1 MTGLRTARLDK
12 KYPFSSF
19 FVQALVPSWL
29 ASAPHPA
36 PGNKCIAQ
44 YEVRWPHTTHLPH
57 YAHVFFFF
65 TFLLRVS
72 VPFYQVVRIC
82 RQTAAKLRMQGYHTC
97 TLFFQIIIVSK
108 LWYIRACKCIY
119 AATKMRKF
127 RHICMPHWKSRI
139 WVPSWSVT
147 SAGRQSSLSLVLSL
161 G

>member
-1 MTGLRTARLDK
+1 MTGLCTAHLDK

-29 ASAPHPA
+29 ASAPPPTPLRGTNVLPSMKYADRIPPA
-36 PGNKCIAQ
+36 CRIMPMF
-44 YEVRWPHTTHLPH
+44 
-57 YAHVFFFF
+57 FFFF

-72 VPFYQVVRIC
+72 VPFYQVVRIW

-127 RHICMPHWKSRI
+127 RHTVETELKVTECALDVHMECMPF
-139 WVPSWSVT
+139 VNDYY
-147 SAGRQSSLSLVLSL
+147 
-161 G
+161 